1 MKYQILSITLN
12 HGNAV
17 FLPHGME
24 IAADSIREAGAKVAE
39 NMGELG
45 LKVIAVKAIHKA
57 DITEEWEPE
66 PEKPN
71 LFNGNGNDPDALP
84 KKRGPGRPKKV
95 LAIPDMRDRTTHTER
110 TDL

>member
-1 MKYQILSITLN
+1 MKYQIITITLN

-24 IAADSIREAGAKVAE
+24 IAADSIKEAGAKVAE

-57 DITEEWEPE
+57 DVTEEWEPE

-71 LFNGNGNDPDALP
+71 LFNANGADSEALP
-84 KKRGPGRPKKV
+84 KRRGPGRPKKV
-95 LAIPDMRDRTTHTER
+95 LAIPDMWDRTTSR
-110 TDL
+110 RKD